1 MTNYSN
7 SIHKKKLLSLPTRH
21 MKCTMRYGG
30 VVVGG
35 NGRCPQ
41 VWIVIHSHVHCIKD
55 RAPYHAWG
63 LEGCVN
69 DCPLRCCGISIVMKI
84 FTLFTVLRIV
94 SEKML
99 CDTVYTISHKEQKL
113 HIGNLIPF
121 KAGSFTLY
129 LALLSLLLLSEWL

>member
-1 MTNYSN
+1 
-7 SIHKKKLLSLPTRH
+7 

-63 LEGCVN
+63 LGGWVN

-84 FTLFTVLRIV
+84 FALFTVLRIV
-94 SEKML
+94 SETML

-113 HIGNLIPF
+113 DIGNLIPF
-121 KAGSFTLY
+121 KAGSF
-129 LALLSLLLLSEWL
+129 E

>member
-7 SIHKKKLLSLPTRH
+7 NILYIITTHNTHEMYNEIWR
-21 MKCTMRYGG
+21 GG
-30 VVVGG
+30 CGG

-63 LEGCVN
+63 LGGWVN
-69 DCPLRCCGISIVMKI
+69 DCPLRCPGISIVMKI
-84 FTLFTVLRIV
+84 FALFTVLRIV

-113 HIGNLIPF
+113 DIGNLIPF
-121 KAGSFTLY
+121 KAGSF
-129 LALLSLLLLSEWL
+129 E